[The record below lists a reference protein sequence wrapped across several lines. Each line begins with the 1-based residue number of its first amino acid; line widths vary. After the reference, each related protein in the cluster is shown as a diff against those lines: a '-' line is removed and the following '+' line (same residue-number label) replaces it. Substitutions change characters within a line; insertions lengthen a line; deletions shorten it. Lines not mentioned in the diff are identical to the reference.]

1 MAAPWPRGR
10 RPPLT
15 EPAACPSP
23 PANNTSFSS
32 CASTPTTAARPRPW
46 PNCASGSTCA
56 PAARCVV
63 TSGPWSKAG
72 QIDPPPRG
80 HREIHVRPEPPPA
93 DHLPLLGRIAAGRPI
108 EAIDEAGFIQVPA
121 GLRTAHPC
129 YVLQVAGDSMREAAI
144 LDGDYV
150 IVEQRP
156 TARNGEIV
164 VALIR
169 GQEVTLK
176 RIHQAP
182 GRVVLRA
189 ENPAMPPLEYRPEEV
204 EIQGVLVG
212 QMRRYR

>member
-1 MAAPWPRGR
+1 MPITPRQQHILRLLRDHAEHGGQAPSLAQLCAWLDLRSRGSLR
-10 RPPLT
+10 RHIRALVR
-15 EPAACPSP
+15 E
-23 PANNTSFSS
+23 
-32 CASTPTTAARPRPW
+32 
-46 PNCASGSTCA
+46 
-56 PAARCVV
+56 
-63 TSGPWSKAG
+63 G
-72 QIDPPPRG
+72 QVDPPPHG
-80 HREIHVRPEPPPA
+80 HQEIRVRPEPPPA

-108 EAIDEAGFIQVPA
+108 EAIEEAGFVQVPDA
-121 GLRTAHPC
+121 LRKTGRPC
-129 YVLQVAGDSMREAAI
+129 YVLQVAGDSMRDAAI

-150 IVEQRP
+150 IIEQRP

-176 RIHQAP
+176 RIRQEP

-189 ENPAMPPLEYRPEEV
+189 ENPEVPPLEYLPEEV